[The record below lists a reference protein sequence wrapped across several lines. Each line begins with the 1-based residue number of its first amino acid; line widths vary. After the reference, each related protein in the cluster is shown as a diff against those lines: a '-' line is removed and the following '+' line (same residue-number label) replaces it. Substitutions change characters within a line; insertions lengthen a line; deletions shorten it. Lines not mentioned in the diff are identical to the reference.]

1 MWHKARR
8 TKKHKE
14 TLEVGDRYW
23 EKKGEKKETRC
34 HGNVL
39 KMAKQQLITTSTH
52 RYDAYIM
59 AEVTGHLLEN
69 LS

>member
-1 MWHKARR
+1 MTAE
-8 TKKHKE
+8 TKE
-14 TLEVGDRYW
+14 ERVTGSDSFFSEN
-23 EKKGEKKETRC
+23 KGEKRHGESC

-69 LS
+69 HS

>member
-1 MWHKARR
+1 M
-8 TKKHKE
+8 
-14 TLEVGDRYW
+14 LEVTGFFLLFFL
-23 EKKGEKKETRC
+23 ESKGEKRHRASC
-34 HGNVL
+34 HGNLL

>member
-1 MWHKARR
+1 MSGETKAERVAR
-8 TKKHKE
+8 SDSFFSE
-14 TLEVGDRYW
+14 N
-23 EKKGEKKETRC
+23 KGEKRHRESC

-39 KMAKQQLITTSTH
+39 KMAEQQLITTSTH

-69 LS
+69 HS